1 MRTARSIA
9 AFCGVAL
16 ACFAACAAGAEPV
29 VPNAPETIKYS
40 FLNHSQWYVP
50 TATLPAVEMNLADG
64 KVTGVVDQTVW
75 DITGYRYSY
84 FWGRTA
90 AVFTRQVGGKPQM
103 SLSCA
108 TMLGSVT
115 PDGQVYITFVPQG
128 QKTALA
134 AVRGIGTLKPSGHG
148 WLFQMQMSTG
158 TTTLVAHR
166 SYMAQ
171 CKTGEACEARLPGSE
186 LSLSQFLAQCN

>member
-1 MRTARSIA
+1 MATARSIA
-9 AFCGVAL
+9 ALCGVAL
-16 ACFAACAAGAEPV
+16 ACFAISAAGAEPV
-29 VPNAPETIKYS
+29 VPNAPDTIKYS

-50 TATLPAVEMNLADG
+50 TATLPAVEMNLANG
-64 KVTGVVDQTVW
+64 QVSGVVDQTVW

-115 PDGQVYITFVPQG
+115 PDGQVYITFVPKG

-134 AVRGIGTLKPSGHG
+134 AVRGIGTLKPTAHD
-148 WLFQMQMSTG
+148 WLFQMQMATG

-171 CKTGEACEARLPGSE
+171 CKKGEPCQSKLPGSD
-186 LSLSQFLAQCN
+186 LSLTQFLAQCD